1 MPISETAV
9 SPAEGLLG
17 SRIRGNDGARIGI
30 TSRPI
35 AQEVLNA
42 PLKLLVI
49 EDNPADFL
57 LLEWHLRKQQVTAA
71 CTRVASLPE
80 LEEALAGPPWDAILA
95 DYNLPG
101 MQFELALDRIQRR
114 WPHLPVLLLSGS
126 VGEERAV
133 ELLKLGVADFILK
146 GNLARLVPA
155 IARCLREAN
164 EQHERKQTEAA
175 LERERGFLK
184 TLIQTLPDLIW
195 LKDPAGVYLAC
206 NPRFE
211 QFLGAREA
219 DILGKTDYDF
229 VDRAVANFFSEKDRA
244 AIAAGQSC
252 VNEEELTF
260 RDDGHRELVETI
272 KTPMFNAEGRLIGVL
287 GIARDITAARQTA
300 AALRASEATYR
311 SLFNHML
318 NGLCYCR
325 MLFKRGYPEDFV
337 YLNVNQA
344 FTTLTGLQDV
354 VGRKAT
360 EVIPGLRETDPELIE
375 AYGRVVSTGQPE
387 QFEMFMKTLQMW
399 FSISVYSPQPDHFVS
414 VFDEINER
422 KQAELALLESKER
435 LALALAAANQGIYDL
450 NVQTGQTIVSPEY
463 ATMLGYDPETFKETH
478 SAWIARLHPDDHDRV
493 AAIYQDYIAGRL
505 PEYRVEFRQKT
516 RSGGWKWILS
526 LGKLIGRDAEGR
538 PLRMLGTHTDIT
550 ERKAVEEQLRQLS
563 LVVEQSPESIV
574 ITDLDPR
581 IEYVNETFLRT
592 TGYSRDEVL
601 GQNPRILQSGRTP
614 PATYAALW
622 ATVSQGQSWRG
633 ELYNRRKD
641 GSDYIEFVH
650 IAPIRQ
656 PDGRVTHYLA
666 LKEDITEKKQIGVEL
681 DHHRH
686 HLEELVAKRTA
697 QLNEARERAEAAN
710 RAKSAFLANMSH
722 EIRTPMNAILGL
734 THLLQRTR
742 LTSEQKER
750 LGQIDDAARHLL
762 AILND
767 ILDLSKIEA
776 GKVALESKD
785 FHLAAILDYVR
796 SLIANVAKAKGIALT
811 VDSDGLPLWLR
822 GDPTRLGQALL
833 NYASNAVKFTP
844 RGRITLRGRLLA
856 DLGDHLQVRFEVEDT
871 GIGLTPEQTRRIFD
885 AFEQADV
892 SITRQYGGTG
902 LGLSITRRLA
912 ALMDGEVGVES
923 QPGVGSL
930 FWFTARLE
938 RGRGFVPGAAPVS
951 AASAE
956 AELRRR
962 HAGARLLLVED
973 NAINRIVALEL
984 LHAVHLAVDTAEDG
998 QEAVVKA
1005 QATAYDLILMDVQM
1019 PIMDGLEATRTIRAL
1034 PDRKHTPILAMT
1046 ASAFTEDRQQCLA
1059 SGMNDHVSKPVDAE
1073 ALYATLLHWLA
1084 PPRHPPAP
1092 SPTAP
1097 AAAAALDDRSLAT
1110 LPGLDLA
1117 HGLALV
1123 SGKRALYRHLLNL
1136 FIDRHGA
1143 DVERLDEALRADD
1156 LTEVQRL
1163 AHTLKGAAGSLGA
1176 VRLPKMADDLY
1187 AAIRDNAGPEAIH
1200 HCFQTLAAELTPL
1213 LAGIQATL
1221 TSADPAR
1228 IAADLTRLTAVLA
1241 RLDPLLEAGDMASN
1255 RLARTEERLLQAG
1268 LGATGDILLRQIANF
1283 DYEVAL
1289 TTLRT
1294 CRGTSTTP
1302 SNING

>member
-387 QFEMFMKTLQMW
+387 
-399 FSISVYSPQPDHFVS
+399 
-414 VFDEINER
+414 
-422 KQAELALLESKER
+422 
-435 LALALAAANQGIYDL
+435 
-450 NVQTGQTIVSPEY
+450 
-463 ATMLGYDPETFKETH
+463 
-478 SAWIARLHPDDHDRV
+478 
-493 AAIYQDYIAGRL
+493 
-505 PEYRVEFRQKT
+505 
-516 RSGGWKWILS
+516 
-526 LGKLIGRDAEGR
+526 
-538 PLRMLGTHTDIT
+538 
-550 ERKAVEEQLRQLS
+550 
-563 LVVEQSPESIV
+563 
-574 ITDLDPR
+574 
-581 IEYVNETFLRT
+581 
-592 TGYSRDEVL
+592 
-601 GQNPRILQSGRTP
+601 
-614 PATYAALW
+614 
-622 ATVSQGQSWRG
+622 
-633 ELYNRRKD
+633 
-641 GSDYIEFVH
+641 
-650 IAPIRQ
+650 
-656 PDGRVTHYLA
+656 
-666 LKEDITEKKQIGVEL
+666 
-681 DHHRH
+681 
-686 HLEELVAKRTA
+686 
-697 QLNEARERAEAAN
+697 
-710 RAKSAFLANMSH
+710 
-722 EIRTPMNAILGL
+722 
-734 THLLQRTR
+734 
-742 LTSEQKER
+742 
-750 LGQIDDAARHLL
+750 
-762 AILND
+762 
-767 ILDLSKIEA
+767 
-776 GKVALESKD
+776 
-785 FHLAAILDYVR
+785 
-796 SLIANVAKAKGIALT
+796 
-811 VDSDGLPLWLR
+811 
-822 GDPTRLGQALL
+822 
-833 NYASNAVKFTP
+833 
-844 RGRITLRGRLLA
+844 
-856 DLGDHLQVRFEVEDT
+856 
-871 GIGLTPEQTRRIFD
+871 
-885 AFEQADV
+885 
-892 SITRQYGGTG
+892 
-902 LGLSITRRLA
+902 
-912 ALMDGEVGVES
+912 
-923 QPGVGSL
+923 
-930 FWFTARLE
+930 
-938 RGRGFVPGAAPVS
+938 
-951 AASAE
+951 
-956 AELRRR
+956 
-962 HAGARLLLVED
+962 
-973 NAINRIVALEL
+973 
-984 LHAVHLAVDTAEDG
+984 
-998 QEAVVKA
+998 
-1005 QATAYDLILMDVQM
+1005 
-1019 PIMDGLEATRTIRAL
+1019 
-1034 PDRKHTPILAMT
+1034 
-1046 ASAFTEDRQQCLA
+1046 
-1059 SGMNDHVSKPVDAE
+1059 
-1073 ALYATLLHWLA
+1073 
-1084 PPRHPPAP
+1084 
-1092 SPTAP
+1092 
-1097 AAAAALDDRSLAT
+1097 
-1110 LPGLDLA
+1110 
-1117 HGLALV
+1117 
-1123 SGKRALYRHLLNL
+1123 
-1136 FIDRHGA
+1136 
-1143 DVERLDEALRADD
+1143 
-1156 LTEVQRL
+1156 
-1163 AHTLKGAAGSLGA
+1163 
-1176 VRLPKMADDLY
+1176 
-1187 AAIRDNAGPEAIH
+1187 
-1200 HCFQTLAAELTPL
+1200 
-1213 LAGIQATL
+1213 
-1221 TSADPAR
+1221 
-1228 IAADLTRLTAVLA
+1228 
-1241 RLDPLLEAGDMASN
+1241 
-1255 RLARTEERLLQAG
+1255 
-1268 LGATGDILLRQIANF
+1268 
-1283 DYEVAL
+1283 
-1289 TTLRT
+1289 
-1294 CRGTSTTP
+1294 
-1302 SNING
+1302 